1 MHILVTR
8 PEADAAEFKARLEAL
23 GHRVTVDPL
32 MRIVSCAPA
41 SLYCAKS
48 GAVVATS
55 RNALRAI
62 ADHPALPS
70 LVELPLYVVGPGTAA
85 MARGLGFGEIVTG
98 PATAADLV
106 EPIAAAAPA
115 GGVLHLRGEKIAFD
129 LKTALAGR
137 GVAVAEAVVYRQ
149 VAAERLSAETVS
161 ALAGRNLDIAVL
173 MSPLTAQTYVSLVDA
188 AGLGDAAGAV
198 RYACLSAGI
207 AEKMASL
214 PAETAVASKPRAE
227 EMLALVVAMA
237 EQSAASAEAPKPR
250 ARIKDR
256 DQGTVS

>member
-41 SLYCAKS
+41 DLSCLDK
-48 GAVVATS
+48 GAIAATS

-62 ADHPALPS
+62 ADHPALAG
-70 LVELPLYVVGPGTAA
+70 LVQHPLYVVGPGTAA
-85 MARGLGFGEIVTG
+85 MARTLGFREIVTG

-115 GGVLHLRGEKIAFD
+115 GGVLHLRGERTAFD
-129 LKTALAGR
+129 LKAALGNR
-137 GVAVAEAVVYRQ
+137 GIPVAEAVVYRQ
-149 VAAERLSAETVS
+149 VAAESLSAGTVA
-161 ALAGRNLDIAVL
+161 ALASRSLDIAVL
-173 MSPLTAQTYVSLVDA
+173 MSPLTAQTYVSLIQA
-188 AGLGDAAGAV
+188 AGLGDAARGV

-207 AEKMASL
+207 AEKVAML

-237 EQSAASAEAPKPR
+237 EQSAASTGR
-250 ARIKDR
+250 A
-256 DQGTVS
+256 

>member
-41 SLYCAKS
+41 ELACENA
-48 GAVVATS
+48 GAIVATS

-62 ADHPALPS
+62 TEHPKLAS
-70 LVELPLYVVGPGTAA
+70 LVKLPLYVVGPGTAA
-85 MARGLGFGEIVTG
+85 IARTLGFGDIVTG

-106 EPIAAAAPA
+106 EPISAAAPA
-115 GGVLHLRGEKIAFD
+115 GGVLHLRGEKTAFD
-129 LKTALAGR
+129 LKAALAEHD
-137 GVAVAEAVVYRQ
+137 VPVAEAVVYRQ
-149 VAAERLSAETVS
+149 VAAESLSAETKA
-161 ALAGRNLDIAVL
+161 ALASGGLDIAVL
-173 MSPLTAQTYVSLVDA
+173 MSPLTAHTYVHLIEA
-188 AGLGDAAGAV
+188 AGLGDAAKAV

-207 AEKMASL
+207 AEKMARL

-237 EQSAASAEAPKPR
+237 AQSAARTSR
-250 ARIKDR
+250 A
-256 DQGTVS
+256 